1 MKRFFRKYPK
11 RILITLLVVLLVAI
25 IGTVNNYST
34 YRSSTYTIRVRDRT
48 GDRTVERAVDET
60 LVKRVMKRL
69 DDIYPAEDL
78 AVKKEGHF
86 YYKDIDLQPS
96 IGSSNWCVE
105 LTLDAEEYRY
115 NDTVTVT
122 VKNANAKYVE
132 LYADSYILQ
141 MQLNGWYSLHTG
153 SFAEKSDETL
163 IHLEN
168 GESYTFEIPLEYIS
182 EVKEGP
188 IKLEKG
194 EYRIC
199 IYAANAYMRTGYLSH
214 NWYTCEFEIK

>member
-1 MKRFFRKYPK
+1 MKNFFRKYPK

-34 YRSSTYTIRVRDRT
+34 YRSSHYTIRQGGRDI
-48 GDRTVERAVDET
+48 ERFVDEAV
-60 LVKRVMKRL
+60 VKRVMKRL
-69 DDIYPAEDL
+69 DDIYPAEYL
-78 AVKKEGHF
+78 AVKRGGHI
-86 YYKDIDLQPS
+86 YNKDIDLQPS

-122 VKNANAKYVE
+122 VKNANAEYIE

-153 SFAEKSDETL
+153 RFAEKSDETL

-182 EVKEGP
+182 EVKDGP
-188 IKLEKG
+188 VKLEKG

-214 NWYTCEFEIK
+214 NWYICEFEIK

>member
-1 MKRFFRKYPK
+1 MKSFFRKYPK
-11 RILITLLVVLLVAI
+11 RIVISLLVILLIAI

-34 YRSSTYTIRVRDRT
+34 YRSSHYTIRQGGRDI
-48 GDRTVERAVDET
+48 ERFVDEAV
-60 LVKRVMKRL
+60 VKRVMKRL

-78 AVKKEGHF
+78 AVKRGGHI

-115 NDTVTVT
+115 NDTVTVS
-122 VKNANAKYVE
+122 VKNANAEYVE
-132 LYADSYILQ
+132 FYADSYILQ

-153 SFAEKSDETL
+153 SFAEKSEETL

-182 EVKEGP
+182 EVKDEP
-188 IKLEKG
+188 VKLEKG

-214 NWYTCEFEIK
+214 NWYICEFEIK